1 MTLDKSMAKI
11 ISLVR
16 FWRLVAWWFQLGPW
30 QMLGKRGDGEIMIIP
45 FEVFQGQKKMQ
56 SYHHPINISSQATQ
70 RQFGHHEG
78 PGGSNMAPTG
88 RHWSKRGSALN
99 WYPPFPKLLES
110 DQAWIWLVERP
121 IWFGYKVPGLSYLP
135 FHLALASGCTAAAV
149 FADNSPEGWRSDRY
163 KAQGHY
169 GTGGK
174 GTSFLLSVGWIISY
188 YLHSRTEWW
197 PRGFESI

>member
-1 MTLDKSMAKI
+1 MVPTGPLANAWQKRWWGNHDHPIWSFPPNQYQQPGDAAAVWTPRRAWRFKNGPGWS
-11 ISLVR
+11 SLVKER
-16 FWRLVAWWFQLGPW
+16 R
-30 QMLGKRGDGEIMIIP
+30 
-45 FEVFQGQKKMQ
+45 
-56 SYHHPINISSQATQ
+56 
-70 RQFGHHEG
+70 
-78 PGGSNMAPTG
+78 
-88 RHWSKRGSALN
+88 SALN

-110 DQAWIWLVERP
+110 DQAWIWLVEGP

-149 FADNSPEGWRSDRY
+149 FADNSPEGWRSDKY

-169 GTGGK
+169 GTGDK